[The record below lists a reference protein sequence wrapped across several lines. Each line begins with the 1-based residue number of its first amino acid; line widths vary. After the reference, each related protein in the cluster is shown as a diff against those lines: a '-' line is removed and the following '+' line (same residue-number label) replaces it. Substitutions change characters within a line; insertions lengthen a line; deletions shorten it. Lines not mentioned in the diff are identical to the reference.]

1 MRHTIVVHLRNS
13 TVLHGYYRSESP
25 GTCFSGLPTDL
36 PQEMTIDPADGGP
49 SIALNIDEAK
59 AIFFVH
65 SFAGM
70 PAQHDVRF
78 FDTSDVHPYLWIR
91 MTFTDGEVMEGRVAN
106 GIELLKEHFFRLF
119 PVDEL
124 NNNRCLF
131 VPKRSVDSFQV
142 IGMLE
147 EQTQLMPQTQTA
159 AVA

>member
-13 TVLHGYYRSESP
+13 TVLHGYYHSEDPS
-25 GTCFSGLPTDL
+25 TCFSGLPTDL

-49 SIALNIDEAK
+49 SIVLNVQEAK
-59 AIFFVH
+59 AIFFVR

-78 FDTSDVHPYLWIR
+78 FDTSDVNPYLWVR

-106 GIELLKEHFFRLF
+106 GVDLLKEHFFRLF

-124 NNNRCLF
+124 TNNRCLF
-131 VPKRSVDSFQV
+131 VPKQSVDNFQV

-147 EQTQLMPQTQTA
+147 EQSQTLPQEQVE